1 MTALYQRSAWVTR
14 RAPAVTHRS
23 CLELAIAPAAVR
35 GARHWA
41 ANMLAKAEIEQD
53 LADTVVLLVSE
64 LATNA
69 IHAVSELM
77 SPPACPAA
85 PASARAT
92 GKHRV
97 WLAIE
102 LSQELLRVE
111 VHDTACVP
119 VPRQAVQQATW
130 EESGR
135 GLAVMAA
142 LASYWGWS
150 PDPFGK
156 VVWCELVR

>member
-1 MTALYQRSAWVTR
+1 MTALYQRSAWVAR
-14 RAPAVTHRS
+14 RAPVVSHRS
-23 CLELAIAPAAVR
+23 CLELAIAPAAVC

-41 ANMLAKAEIEQD
+41 ANVLGKAKIEQD
-53 LADTVVLLVSE
+53 LVDTVVLLVSE

-69 IHAVSELM
+69 IHAVSE
-77 SPPACPAA
+77 PA
-85 PASARAT
+85 ASARAA

-97 WLAIE
+97 WLAVE
-102 LSQELLRVE
+102 LSPALLRVE

-119 VPRQAVQQATW
+119 VPRQAGQQAAE

-150 PDPFGK
+150 PDHFGK